1 MHLVTGSSLE
11 RRESAPLDTEV
22 LIVGAGPAGLAVAA
36 CLQRF
41 GIPFVLLERGDRI
54 GMSWHRHY
62 DRLHL
67 HTAKAFSALPY
78 VPFPRHYPRYP
89 SRLQLI
95 AYLEAY
101 AAHFDIHPQYREN
114 VVGATHTA
122 DGWWTT
128 TDHAVYH
135 SPNLVVATGYN
146 AHPYWPTWPGQA
158 QFLGSIV
165 HSSAYRNG
173 EAYRGKRVL
182 VVGFGNSGGEI
193 AIDLWEHG
201 TQSVVLA
208 VRGPVNV
215 TPRELFGIPATVFAI
230 VQRRLPPRI
239 ADALTAPLLRMRF
252 GDLARYGVRKAADGP
267 LTQITTRRR
276 IPLIDVGT
284 VRLIRTGAIRV
295 QSGVAE
301 FTDRRV
307 IFADGSMNEFDAV
320 ILATGYRPA
329 LDTWLIEASTVTDQ
343 QGIPYTSG
351 YETDVPGLYFCGFRN
366 VATGLLREIGIE
378 AKRIAQSIA
387 RPDSDRRS

>member
-1 MHLVTGSSLE
+1 MHLAPHSPMGSLADAFIDS
-11 RRESAPLDTEV
+11 PV
-22 LIVGAGPAGLAVAA
+22 VIVGAGPAGLAVAA
-36 CLQRF
+36 CLQRV
-41 GIPFVLLERGDRI
+41 GVPCVLLERGDRV
-54 GMSWHRHY
+54 GMSWHQHY

-67 HTAKAFSALPY
+67 HTAKAFSGLPY

-101 AAHFDIHPQYREN
+101 AAHFDIHPHFNQN
-114 VVGATHTA
+114 VVAATHR
-122 DGWWTT
+122 DGAWWIMTT
-128 TDHAVYH
+128 STVYR
-135 SPNLVVATGYN
+135 SPNLVIATGYN
-146 AHPYWPTWPGQA
+146 LCPYQPTWPGQA
-158 QFLGSIV
+158 QFVGAIL

-173 EAYRGKRVL
+173 EGYRGKRVL

-201 TQSVVLA
+201 AQDIVLA

-252 GDLARYGVRKAADGP
+252 GDLARYGLRKAADGP

-284 VRLIRTGAIRV
+284 VRLIRAGAITVR
-295 QSGVAE
+295 SGIVE
-301 FTDRRV
+301 FTDRGV
-307 IFADGSMNEFDAV
+307 IFADGSTDEFDAV

-329 LDTWLIEASTVTDQ
+329 LDTWLTEARQVTDE

-351 YETDVPGLYFCGFRN
+351 YETGVPGLYFCGFRS
-366 VATGLLREIGIE
+366 VATGLLREISIE
-378 AKRIAQSIA
+378 AQRIAQAIA
-387 RPDSDRRS
+387 RPNTTHRS

>member
-1 MHLVTGSSLE
+1 MHPVTGSLIES
-11 RRESAPLDTEV
+11 REGTPIDSAV
-22 LIVGAGPAGLAVAA
+22 VIVGAGPAGLAVAA
-36 CLQRF
+36 CLQRI
-41 GIPFVLLERGDRI
+41 GVPCVLLERGDRV
-54 GMSWHRHY
+54 GMSWHQHY
-62 DRLHL
+62 VRLHL
-67 HTAKAFSALPY
+67 HTAKAFSGLPY

-101 AAHFDIHPQYREN
+101 AAHFDIQPHFREN
-114 VVGATHTA
+114 VVAATHT
-122 DGWWTT
+122 DGAWRTT
-128 TDHAVYH
+128 TTGAVYR
-135 SPNLVVATGYN
+135 SPNLVIATGYN
-146 AHPYWPTWPGQA
+146 LHPYQPTWPGQA

-173 EAYRGKRVL
+173 QPYRGKRVL

-201 TQSVVLA
+201 AQLVVLS

-230 VQRRLPPRI
+230 VQRKLPPPI

-252 GDLARYGVRKAADGP
+252 GDLARYGLRKAADGP
-267 LTQITTRRR
+267 LTQITTCRR

-284 VRLIRTGAIRV
+284 VRSIRTGAIMV
-295 QSGVAE
+295 QPGVVE

-307 IFADGSMNEFDAV
+307 IFANGSTDEFDTV

-329 LDTWLIEASTVTDQ
+329 LDTWLTEASQVTDE
-343 QGIPYTSG
+343 QGISCTSG
-351 YETDVPGLYFCGFRN
+351 YETGVPGLYFCGFRS
-366 VATGLLREIGIE
+366 VATGLLREINIE
-378 AKRIAQSIA
+378 AKRIAQAIA
-387 RPDSDRRS
+387 RPTTKRGS